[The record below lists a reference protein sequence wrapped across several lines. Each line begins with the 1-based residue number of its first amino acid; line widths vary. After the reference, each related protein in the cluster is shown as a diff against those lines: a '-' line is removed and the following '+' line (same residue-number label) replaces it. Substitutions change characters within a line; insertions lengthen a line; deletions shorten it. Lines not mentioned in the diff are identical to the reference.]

1 VIKAIGVVGA
11 AAVIGMGLGWLTYQ
25 SRYSGPSEFGP
36 FSSQAPVS
44 AAEVSLK
51 KGGDEP
57 RTYPKLEVVNGEQY
71 EFGVME
77 PGGEGT
83 HTFVVR
89 NVGEAPLELTVVGST
104 CKCTVGTLKDSQV
117 APGEQTEIEMKW
129 VAKSDIE
136 EFGQSATLRTN
147 DPARG
152 ELSLRI
158 SGRVI
163 STMTMSP
170 RTFAIGDVESGES
183 IRLDSIIY
191 SFSKTPIKPISQVF
205 SDLDMT
211 GRSKF
216 TVEEVSPASLDDPQ
230 FATATQAFKLGIE
243 IAPGLRQGPIR
254 ENFTFEFVPA
264 SAINEGG
271 SFDPDMIS
279 RFTAEVTGKV
289 VGAITLVESQRVYNG
304 SEGYIFTM
312 GEFDPKSDK
321 PQRANL
327 LLRGP
332 QRDAIKLTV
341 GDVEPAGVLKAELG
355 EPVGRNTTVLV
366 PLLLWIDPEAKPTEL
381 MGRGNDDFG
390 TVWIRAEG
398 PEGLEISPLRL
409 RVRFATPKK

>member
-1 VIKAIGVVGA
+1 VIKAIGLVGA

-25 SRYSGPSEFGP
+25 SRYSGPTEFGP
-36 FSSQAPVS
+36 FASQAPVS

-51 KGGDEP
+51 KQGGGP
-57 RTYPKLEVVNGEQY
+57 RTYPKLEVVNGEEYQ
-71 EFGVME
+71 FGVME
-77 PGGEGT
+77 PGGEGK
-83 HTFVVR
+83 HIFVVR
-89 NVGEAPLELTVVGST
+89 NVGAAPLELTVVGST

-117 APGEQTEIEMKW
+117 APGEQTEIVMTW

-147 DPARG
+147 DPTRD

-158 SGRVI
+158 TGRVI
-163 STMTMSP
+163 STMTMNP
-170 RTFAIGDVESGES
+170 RTFAIGDVESSES
-183 IRLDSIIY
+183 IRLDSIVY

-216 TVEEVSPASLDDPQ
+216 TVEEISPESTGDAQ

-254 ENFTFEFVPA
+254 ENLTFEFVPA
-264 SAINEGG
+264 SAVNEAG
-271 SFDPDMIS
+271 SFDPDLIS

-304 SEGYIFTM
+304 SEGYVFTM

-321 PQRANL
+321 PLRANIL
-327 LLRGP
+327 IRGP
-332 QRDAIKLTV
+332 QRDSIKLTV
-341 GDVEPAGVLKAELG
+341 GEVEPAGVLKAELG

-366 PLLLWIDPEAKPTEL
+366 PLLLWIDPAAKPIEL

-390 TVWIRAEG
+390 TVWIQSEG
-398 PEGLEISPLRL
+398 PEISPLRL
-409 RVRFATPKK
+409 RVRFATSKK